1 MAEVKLS
8 KPSYLEE
15 GGERPKDSA
24 VKSGDHQVKQVVTGK
39 VKPVKKTAGK
49 RFMESI
55 GVEDGRTVGD
65 YLVWDVIVPALKD
78 TISEVFKKGIDA
90 FLFGGPQP
98 GRNVERRGR
107 TSRVSY
113 NSYYDDR
120 DRYRSRNRYSYN
132 PRAVNDF
139 REFAFDDRRDAELVL
154 SEMCEIIDTYDFCKV
169 ADFYS
174 LVGETERDFT
184 DHGYGWDHL
193 GGAEIVRGR
202 DGWIIDLPRPISLK

>member
-8 KPSYLEE
+8 KPSYLE
-15 GGERPKDSA
+15 GGEETKPA
-24 VKSGDHQVKQVVTGK
+24 DHQVKPVISGK

-65 YLVWDVIVPALKD
+65 YLVWDVIVPAMKD

-90 FLFGGPQP
+90 FLYGGPQP
-98 GRNVERRGR
+98 SGRVERRGR

-113 NSYYDDR
+113 NSYYDER
-120 DRYRSRNRYSYN
+120 TAPTRSRYSYHGK
-132 PRAVNDF
+132 AVNDF
-139 REFAFDDRRDAELVL
+139 RDFAFEDRRDAEMVL
-154 SEMCEIIDTYDFCKV
+154 SEMCEIVDTYGFCKV
-169 ADFYS
+169 SDFYS

-193 GGAEIVRGR
+193 GSARVERSR

>member
-8 KPSYLEE
+8 KPSYLEDGVE
-15 GGERPKDSA
+15 APKDS
-24 VKSGDHQVKQVVTGK
+24 VTQGGDHQVKQVVSGK

-65 YLVWDVIVPALKD
+65 YLVWDVIVPAMKD

-90 FLFGGPQP
+90 FLYGGPQP
-98 GRNVERRGR
+98 GRGSDRRGR
-107 TSRVSY
+107 SGRATY

-120 DRYRSRNRYSYN
+120 NRSTRRYSYN

-154 SEMCEIIDTYDFCKV
+154 SEMCEIIDTYGFCKV
-169 ADFYS
+169 SDFYS

-193 GGAEIVRGR
+193 GSAAIVRGR

>member
-8 KPSYLEE
+8 KPSYMEGTEE
-15 GGERPKDSA
+15 TPNEPVNSKE
-24 VKSGDHQVKQVVTGK
+24 HQVKPVVSGK

-65 YLVWDVIVPALKD
+65 YLIWDVIVPAMKD

-90 FLFGGPQP
+90 FLYGGPQP

-113 NSYYDDR
+113 NSYYDER
-120 DRYRSRNRYSYN
+120 GRSSRRYSYN

-154 SEMCEIIDTYDFCKV
+154 SEMCEIIDTYGFCKV
-169 ADFYS
+169 SDFYS

-193 GGAEIVRGR
+193 GSARVERGR